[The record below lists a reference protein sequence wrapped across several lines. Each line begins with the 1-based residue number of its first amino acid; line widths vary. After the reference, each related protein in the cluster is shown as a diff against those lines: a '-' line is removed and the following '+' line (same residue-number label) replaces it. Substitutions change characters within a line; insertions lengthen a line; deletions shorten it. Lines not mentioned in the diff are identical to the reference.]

1 MNLRIFLIPLFLGV
15 LNQACTSDRSAGPRE
30 MSTKTLPSM
39 QATKQLNVVGHWL
52 HEGKRENL
60 IRDLA
65 NEYEFLN
72 QDCKVTFVFPENIYW
87 DRSKPGCELE
97 FIAKVITSDKPEW
110 DVIRKINDNSEQ
122 AQYMK
127 DPFWAKK
134 YLVDFS
140 EIQEFRDNTIPEL
153 LTDSV
158 KQQWQGI
165 IPGPFLEGFNWAIWY
180 NQSFAKE
187 LGLNIKQF
195 GMTYEDLLG
204 YVKTINAY
212 NKSHNTNIIPI
223 QDCTDWSTRNV
234 ITQMLYLSEI
244 GNMAECKKDN
254 FNERKLN
261 ALKKALQAQEEL
273 SKYDAYPKTSQ
284 NLIWNKTQDYPLRQ
298 KSFFYVNATWMYNI
312 WQMID
317 SSEVNNMIPA
327 ELPVFKPID
336 FYFGGYFVT
345 WAVPKNSPHKEEAIK
360 FLLFM
365 NRPDMADKWSR
376 ITKCPTG
383 IKGNMTSVILGKD
396 HFEDF
401 TSYIQKKYGL
411 RKSPW
416 VDDASLILGSSKAGI
431 NLHTQEV
438 STGKMTADD
447 ALSEIR
453 KEIKSR

>member
-1 MNLRIFLIPLFLGV
+1 MKLVNLVILIFLITLF
-15 LNQACTSDRSAGPRE
+15 QACTLDQ
-30 MSTKTLPSM
+30 TKETVGLSSKVLAI
-39 QATKQLNVVGHWL
+39 QQTTKHLNIVGHWL

-72 QDCKVTFVFPENIYW
+72 QDCKVNFVFPENIYW
-87 DRSKPGCELE
+87 DRSKPNCELE

-122 AQYMK
+122 VRFMK
-127 DPFWAKK
+127 DPLWAKR

-153 LTDSV
+153 LSDSV
-158 KQQWQGI
+158 KQQWQGV

-180 NQSFAKE
+180 NQGFAKE
-187 LGLNIKQF
+187 IGLNIKQF
-195 GMTYEDLLG
+195 GMTFEDLLG
-204 YVKTINAY
+204 YVKTINEY
-212 NKSHNTNIIPI
+212 NKSHNTSIIPI

-234 ITQMLYLSEI
+234 ITQMLYLSEV
-244 GNMAECKKDN
+244 GNMAECRKDN
-254 FNERKLN
+254 YTERKLN

-273 SKYDAYPKTSQ
+273 AKYNAYPNQS
-284 NLIWNKTQDYPLRQ
+284 LIWNKTQDYPLKK
-298 KSFFYVNATWMYNI
+298 KSLFYVNATWMYNI

-327 ELPVFKPID
+327 ELPVFRPVD

-345 WAVPKNSPHKEEAIK
+345 WAVPKNSPNKDEAIK

-365 NRPDMADKWSR
+365 NRPDVADKWSR

-383 IKGNMTSVILGKD
+383 IKGNMTSAILGKD
-396 HFEDF
+396 HFEEF
-401 TSYIQKKYGL
+401 TSYIQKKYGMK
-411 RKSPW
+411 KSPW
-416 VDDASLILGSSKAGI
+416 VDDASLIVGASKGRV
-431 NLHTQEV
+431 NLHSVEV
-438 STGKMTADD
+438 STGKMTADE
-447 ALSEIR
+447 ALTEIK

>member
-1 MNLRIFLIPLFLGV
+1 MKLESLLIPFFFLAIC
-15 LNQACTSDRSAGPRE
+15 QSCTLDQTTGTTGQSAKVH
-30 MSTKTLPSM
+30 SVQL
-39 QATKQLNVVGHWL
+39 ATKQLNLVGHWL
-52 HEGKRENL
+52 HEGRRENL

-72 QDCKVTFVFPENIYW
+72 QDCKVNMVFPENIYW
-87 DRSKPGCELE
+87 DRSKKDCELE

-122 AQYMK
+122 VEYMK
-127 DPFWAKK
+127 DPFWAKR

-140 EIQEFRDNTIPEL
+140 VMQEYRDNTIPEL
-153 LTDSV
+153 LTDSI

-180 NQSFAKE
+180 DQAFARE

-195 GMTYEDLLG
+195 GMTFDDLLG
-204 YVKTINAY
+204 YVKTISEY
-212 NKSHNTNIIPI
+212 NKSHNTSIIPI

-234 ITQMLYLSEI
+234 ITQMLYLSEM
-244 GNMAECKKDN
+244 GNLAECRKDN
-254 FNERKLN
+254 YSERKLA

-273 SKYDAYPKTSQ
+273 SKYHAFPETSQ
-284 NLIWNKTQDYPLRQ
+284 NLIWNKTQDYPMKR

-327 ELPVFKPID
+327 ELPVFKPMD

-345 WAVPKNSPHKEEAIK
+345 WAVPKNAPHKEEGIK

-365 NRPDMADKWSR
+365 NRPDVADKWSR

-383 IKGNMTSVILGKD
+383 IKGNMTSAILGTD
-396 HFEDF
+396 HFEEF

-411 RKSPW
+411 RKAPW
-416 VDDASLILGSSKAGI
+416 VDDASLIVGSSKARI
-431 NLHTQEV
+431 NLYSHEV
-438 STGKMTADD
+438 SSGKMTADE
-447 ALSEIR
+447 ALGAVR
-453 KEIKSR
+453 KELRIR